1 MKRLIIYKH
10 FFSKDREFFLRLR
23 EVLGFFPY
31 NLSYYRLAC
40 VHRSAPMQ
48 IAGHLCRNNDR
59 LEYLG
64 DAVLDLVVSD
74 ILMNT
79 YPDKN
84 EGYLTQ
90 LRAKMVNGK
99 QLASYANRL
108 GITDMLVSRSV
119 QEAELSHLQG
129 DMVEALIGAAYLDR
143 GYALAK
149 RFVEKKIIRKCLDVD
164 TVVQQEQ
171 DFKSRV
177 LERCQKKALA
187 VNFHTFEDHS
197 TDDSKIKF
205 CCFLRVE
212 GQALGFGQAKSKK
225 EAEQM
230 AAEEALT
237 KMAI

>member
-1 MKRLIIYKH
+1 M
-10 FFSKDREFFLRLR
+10 
-23 EVLGFFPY
+23 
-31 NLSYYRLAC
+31 
-40 VHRSAPMQ
+40 HRSAPRQLPGQM
-48 IAGHLCRNNDR
+48 CRNNDR

-74 ILMNT
+74 IVMRA

-99 QLASYANRL
+99 QLACYANQL
-108 GITDMLVSRSV
+108 GITDLLVSRSI
-119 QEAELSHLQG
+119 QETELSHLHG
-129 DMVEALIGAAYLDR
+129 DMVEALIGAVYLDR
-143 GYALAK
+143 GYNYAK
-149 RFVEKKIIRKCLDVD
+149 DFVEKKIIRKCLDVE

-177 LERCQKKALA
+177 LEKCQKKALS

-197 TDDSKIKF
+197 TENVKIKF
-205 CCFLRVE
+205 CCFLRIE
-212 GQALGFGQAKSKK
+212 GQAVGFGQAKSKK

-230 AAEEALT
+230 AAQEALT
-237 KMAI
+237 KLVS

>member
-1 MKRLIIYKH
+1 MR
-10 FFSKDREFFLRLR
+10 R
-23 EVLGFFPY
+23 VLGFYPH

-40 VHRSAPMQ
+40 VHRSAPKQ
-48 IAGHLCRNNDR
+48 IAGHVCRNNDR

-74 ILMNT
+74 ILMRA

-84 EGYLTQ
+84 EGHLTQ

-99 QLASYANRL
+99 QLACYANQL
-108 GITDMLVSRSV
+108 GITDMLVSRSI
-119 QEAELSHLQG
+119 QDAELSHLQG
-129 DMVEALIGAAYLDR
+129 DMVEAIIGAVYLDR
-143 GYALAK
+143 GYNYAK
-149 RFVEKKIIRKCLDVD
+149 RFVEKRIIRKCLDVE

-177 LERCQKKALA
+177 LEKCQKKALS

-197 TDDSKIKF
+197 TEDAKIKF
-205 CCFLRVE
+205 CCFLRIE

-230 AAEEALT
+230 AAQEALT
-237 KMAI
+237 KMVS